1 MENNIMPSQE
11 VPVID
16 RLLFIYMYYDINDLW
31 ETLLL
36 AIVAVQV
43 QVTKR
48 QYFLNKWYIHICK
61 YTADL

>member
-1 MENNIMPSQE
+1 MPSQE

-16 RLLFIYMYYDINDLW
+16 HLLFIYMYYDINDLW

-48 QYFLNKWYIHICK
+48 QYFLNKCIHICK

>member
-1 MENNIMPSQE
+1 MPSQE

-16 RLLFIYMYYDINDLW
+16 HLLFIYMYYDINDLW

-48 QYFLNKWYIHICK
+48 QYFLNKCV
-61 YTADL
+61 YTYM

>member
-1 MENNIMPSQE
+1 MPSQE

-16 RLLFIYMYYDINDLW
+16 HLLFIYMYYDINDLW

-43 QVTKR
+43 QVTKKPI
-48 QYFLNKWYIHICK
+48 FP
-61 YTADL
+61 